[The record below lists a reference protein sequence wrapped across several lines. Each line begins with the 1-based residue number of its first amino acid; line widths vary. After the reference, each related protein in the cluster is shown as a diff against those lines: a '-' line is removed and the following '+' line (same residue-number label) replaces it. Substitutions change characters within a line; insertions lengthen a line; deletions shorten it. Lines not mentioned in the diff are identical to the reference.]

1 MKEYITQAGDQ
12 WDMIAKRVYGNEL
25 LTDIL
30 MENNPEYID
39 IYEFDAGTVIH
50 CPEIEKAAA
59 EELPPWRR

>member
-1 MKEYITQAGDQ
+1 MKEYITRAGDQ

-25 LTDIL
+25 RADIL
-30 MENNPEYID
+30 MQNNLEYLD

-50 CPEIEKAAA
+50 CPEIKQVVA